1 MQKEKI
7 KPESDQA
14 SRSNYYFMGNTENGA
29 NVKLHHE
36 DAINKMGGGGPQK
49 SDSISLI
56 NCKKKKDG
64 RRPID

>member
-1 MQKEKI
+1 
-7 KPESDQA
+7 
-14 SRSNYYFMGNTENGA
+14 MGNTENGA